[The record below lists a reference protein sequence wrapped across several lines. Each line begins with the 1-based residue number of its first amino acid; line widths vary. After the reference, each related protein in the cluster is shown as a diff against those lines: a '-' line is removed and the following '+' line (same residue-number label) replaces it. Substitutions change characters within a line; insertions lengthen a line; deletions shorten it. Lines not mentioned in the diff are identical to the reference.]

1 MVIGLLGLGTV
12 GGGVYNLV
20 NGRTDMSIKY
30 VCCLE
35 KPEGLT
41 AILTSNFDDIV
52 NDPEVDTVVEVM
64 GGLHPARE
72 FAIKAM
78 SAGKNYVTANKLL
91 IAECFQ
97 ELTALAAEKGV
108 ALRCTAA
115 AGGGIPWLTAIERCK
130 RADTITS
137 ISGIMN
143 GTTNYIMDTMHRQ
156 SVSFSDV
163 LGQAQQLG
171 YAEADPS
178 ADIDGKDIQNKCV
191 ISANVAFDVLLQK
204 KDVPVFGIR
213 NVTAQDIAVFK
224 VHGFCCKLI
233 ATAVRRSGKIAAFVE
248 PTLVSGGRLEAA
260 VPSNFNLITFNAENA
275 GRQSYFG
282 QGAGRYPTAYNVVE
296 DLIDVAGG
304 VRSFYTSDFTA
315 AEVDNEMVAH
325 QYYVRFAGTD
335 PWLEELITE
344 KWDCGVITKPVSV
357 AQMHAWAKTA
367 EEQDSQMFL
376 AAIK

>member
-115 AGGGIPWLTAIERCK
+115 AGGARSASP
-130 RADTITS
+130 
-137 ISGIMN
+137 
-143 GTTNYIMDTMHRQ
+143 
-156 SVSFSDV
+156 SVSV
-163 LGQAQQLG
+163 
-171 YAEADPS
+171 S
-178 ADIDGKDIQNKCV
+178 APAMGA
-191 ISANVAFDVLLQK
+191 S
-204 KDVPVFGIR
+204 
-213 NVTAQDIAVFK
+213 
-224 VHGFCCKLI
+224 
-233 ATAVRRSGKIAAFVE
+233 
-248 PTLVSGGRLEAA
+248 SGGK
-260 VPSNFNLITFNAENA
+260 P
-275 GRQSYFG
+275 
-282 QGAGRYPTAYNVVE
+282 P
-296 DLIDVAGG
+296 AGG
-304 VRSFYTSDFTA
+304 
-315 AEVDNEMVAH
+315 
-325 QYYVRFAGTD
+325 
-335 PWLEELITE
+335 
-344 KWDCGVITKPVSV
+344 
-357 AQMHAWAKTA
+357 QMLMPMPRMA
-367 EEQDSQMFL
+367 
-376 AAIK
+376 